1 MSADQAPRPVTV
13 AVLGGGTVGSQV
25 ARLLT
30 DRDTDL
36 HIRMGTSLKLTQV
49 AVRDLSKARD
59 IDAQYLTDDAMAV
72 ATSGADI
79 VVELIGGIEPAK
91 SLILAAIKSGSS
103 VVTAN
108 KALLASDGASL
119 YAAAEAEGV
128 DIFFE
133 ASVAGAIPI
142 VRVLQESLSGDHV
155 TKIMGI
161 VNGTTNYILT
171 KMEEDGASFADAL
184 AEAQALGYAEADPTA
199 DVEGHD
205 AASKAAILAELAFHT
220 HVTREDVFCEGI
232 TNVSIEDIRA
242 AKNMGCV
249 IKLLAIAERM
259 PDDSGVIVRV
269 HPTMVPKEHPLA
281 SVRDAFNAVFVE
293 TEAAGE
299 LMFYGRG
306 AGGAPTASAVLGD
319 VVVAARN
326 RLTGSTGWGESADV
340 QYPVL
345 PIGDASTCYYVNLD
359 VADRPGAL
367 ASIAQAFA
375 DAGVSIQVVRQDGHG
390 EGAGLIVRTHR
401 ASDGALQDT
410 VNRLRNLATVKAVV
424 GVMRVEGEAGA

>member
-1 MSADQAPRPVTV
+1 MPTESAPRPVTV
-13 AVLGGGTVGSQV
+13 AVLGGGTVGTQV

-36 HIRMGTSLKLTQV
+36 HIRMGTSLKLTKV
-49 AVRDLSKARD
+49 AVRDLTKARD
-59 IDAQYLTDDAMAV
+59 IDPQYLSDDAMAV

-91 SLILAAIKSGSS
+91 SLIMAAIKAGSS

-108 KALLASDGASL
+108 KASL

-184 AEAQALGYAEADPTA
+184 TEAQALGYAEADPTA

-232 TNVSIEDIRA
+232 SNVSIEDIRA

-269 HPTMVPKEHPLA
+269 HPTMVPQEHPLA

-345 PIGDASTCYYVNLD
+345 PISEASTCYYVNLD

-390 EGAGLIVRTHR
+390 EGVGLIVRTHR

-410 VNRLRNLATVKAVV
+410 VNRLRKLSTVKAVV